1 MSFEILS
8 RYAGAVL
15 YKSDTAQTIAEAVR
29 EAVGNGVNLDGASLV
44 GANLNGANLSRAS
57 LNGANLSR
65 ASLDGANLVGAN
77 LDGAYL
83 YGANLNGAYLDGANL
98 SRARLDGANLV
109 GANLVGASLDG
120 ANLVGANLD
129 GAYLSRIAITLVGSR
144 HVITAFGRDRVCIG
158 CQQYALDY
166 WLEHFRA
173 IGRANEYPDEAV
185 EEYGILL
192 QTLDRVFAAAECP
205 EPGTAKEAA
214 QDGQ

>member
-77 LDGAYL
+77 LDGA
-83 YGANLNGAYLDGANL
+83 DH
-98 SRARLDGANLV
+98 
-109 GANLVGASLDG
+109 
-120 ANLVGANLD
+120 
-129 GAYLSRIAITLVGSR
+129 SRIAITLVGSR